1 MLQKEKRIVFTK
13 QELWLNQAPCLN
25 FECDEDEL
33 LEQALDCGFVTRIKD
48 NKFLVNNDYDKQ
60 KGERNEINN

>member
-25 FECDEDEL
+25 FELAEDEL
-33 LEQALDCGFVTRIKD
+33 LEEALDNGFVTRIGE
-48 NKFLVNNDYDKQ
+48 NKFLVNNEYDKQ
-60 KGERNEINN
+60 KGESNAVNN